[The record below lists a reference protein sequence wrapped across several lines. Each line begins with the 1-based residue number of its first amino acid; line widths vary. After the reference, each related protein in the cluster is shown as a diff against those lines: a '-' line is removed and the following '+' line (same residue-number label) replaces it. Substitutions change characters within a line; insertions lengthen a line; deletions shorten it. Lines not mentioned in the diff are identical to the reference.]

1 MASNVS
7 IKTLDDY
14 GFLLCFIGGILTVVM
29 GLMSFI
35 VAVAGEKISWFL
47 GAGYIGL
54 ANVIAGTIVSMVFGA
69 LAVVIGLKLFLTK
82 IYDFITKFDL
92 IITAITMIVI
102 AIIVFGI
109 GGLIIL
115 VGGILVLVYRLLPE
129 GSSNPNGK

>member
-1 MASNVS
+1 MSSNVS

-35 VAVAGEKISWFL
+35 VAVAGGNISWFL

-54 ANVIAGTIVSMVFGA
+54 ANVIAGTIVSMIFGA

-92 IITAITMIVI
+92 II

-129 GSSNPNGK
+129 GTSNPNGR